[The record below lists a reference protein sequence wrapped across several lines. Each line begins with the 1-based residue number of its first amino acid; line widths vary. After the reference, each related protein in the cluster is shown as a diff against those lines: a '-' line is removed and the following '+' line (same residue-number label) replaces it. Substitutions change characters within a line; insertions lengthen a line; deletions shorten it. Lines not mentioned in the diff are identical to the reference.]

1 MTMRFTDLDEWRAYC
16 HRAATGGGDEGVLAS
31 EWAAAGI
38 TPPPARGG
46 RIARVPLDRAL
57 ALADEAEGLD
67 LTARR
72 ARLEE
77 AIRWLECPFPR
88 TPPELR
94 QAMQRQRSRLET
106 LLDGPVE

>member
-1 MTMRFTDLDEWRAYC
+1 M
-16 HRAATGGGDEGVLAS
+16 AS

-57 ALADEAEGLD
+57 ALSEEAESLEGE
-67 LTARR
+67 ARR

-94 QAMQRQRSRLET
+94 QAMQRQRARLRE
-106 LLDGPVE
+106 LLNGLAE